1 MSGVQHDEQEVGQ
14 VEKGAVPG
22 AVTRAVFVAAAIVTF
37 AAVALGSVVC
47 ATDSSAA
54 CPNWPGCYVGQI
66 APEAQLNP
74 ILEFVHRVV
83 AVSSGPLLLAA
94 AIVGLRVRDALVKV
108 LPWVA
113 FVGAMIAG
121 VLGMLTV
128 KVGISKAW
136 AAFDLGASLIA
147 LIAITVAAVCVL
159 RYPRRWQP
167 DTTGRLAWGAVGVLY
182 AFHVCSVLVAGPG
195 SLTRCMSWPVWRIVE
210 ADGGVAWQWVRLI
223 LGGIAAV
230 LTVLVALQGMRRR
243 DTRVFGAVLA
253 VLVMCEVAM
262 GLTVVAHGAGL
273 TVKAW
278 YAALA
283 AATFC
288 LSVWIASLASVA
300 KR

>member
-1 MSGVQHDEQEVGQ
+1 MEKQLQPGVAT
-14 VEKGAVPG
+14 K
-22 AVTRAVFVAAAIVTF
+22 TLFVAAAIVTF
-37 AAVALGSVVC
+37 GAVALGSVVC

-66 APEAQLNP
+66 APQAHLNP
-74 ILEFVHRVV
+74 VLEFVHRVV
-83 AVSSGPLLLAA
+83 AVTSGPLLLAA
-94 AIVGLRVRDALVKV
+94 GIAGLRVKDALVRT

-113 FVGAMIAG
+113 FAGAMIAG

-147 LIAITVAAVCVL
+147 LVAITVATVCVL

-167 DTTGRLAWGAVGVLY
+167 GATGRLVWGAVGALF

-195 SLTRCMSWPVWRIVE
+195 SLTRCMSWPVWRLVE
-210 ADGGVAWQWVRLI
+210 ADGGVAWQWVRLV
-223 LGGIAAV
+223 LGGAAAV
-230 LTVLVALQGMRRR
+230 LTVLVAVLGMRCR
-243 DTRVFGAVLA
+243 DTRVFGVILA
-253 VLVMCEVAM
+253 VLVVCEVAMM

-288 LSVWIASLASVA
+288 VSAWIASLASVA

>member
-1 MSGVQHDEQEVGQ
+1 M
-14 VEKGAVPG
+14 EKQLQPG
-22 AVTRAVFVAAAIVTF
+22 AATKTVFVAAAIVTF
-37 AAVALGSVVC
+37 GAVALGSVVC

-66 APEAQLNP
+66 APEAHLNP
-74 ILEFVHRVV
+74 VLEFVHRVV
-83 AVSSGPLLLAA
+83 AVTSGPLLLAA
-94 AIVGLRVRDALVKV
+94 GIAGLRVKDALVRT

-113 FVGAMIAG
+113 FAGAMIAG

-147 LIAITVAAVCVL
+147 LVAITVATVCVL

-167 DTTGRLAWGAVGVLY
+167 GATGRLAWGAVGALF

-210 ADGGVAWQWVRLI
+210 ADGGVAWQWVRLV
-223 LGGIAAV
+223 LGGAAAV
-230 LTVLVALQGMRRR
+230 LTVLVAVLGMRRL

-253 VLVMCEVAM
+253 VLVVCEVAM

-288 LSVWIASLASVA
+288 VSAWIASLVSVA

>member
-1 MSGVQHDEQEVGQ
+1 MEKQLQPGVAT
-14 VEKGAVPG
+14 K
-22 AVTRAVFVAAAIVTF
+22 TLFVAAAIVTF
-37 AAVALGSVVC
+37 GAVALGSVVC

-66 APEAQLNP
+66 APQAHLNP
-74 ILEFVHRVV
+74 VLEFVHRVV
-83 AVSSGPLLLAA
+83 AVTSGPLLLAA
-94 AIVGLRVRDALVKV
+94 GIAGLRVKDALVRT

-113 FVGAMIAG
+113 FAGAMIAG

-147 LIAITVAAVCVL
+147 LVAITVATVCVL

-167 DTTGRLAWGAVGVLY
+167 GATGRLAWGAVGALF

-210 ADGGVAWQWVRLI
+210 ADGGVAWQWVRLV
-223 LGGIAAV
+223 LGGVAAV
-230 LTVLVALQGMRRR
+230 LTVLVVVHGMRRR

-253 VLVMCEVAM
+253 VLVVCEVAM

-288 LSVWIASLASVA
+288 VSAWIASLASVA